1 MARSFTRFLAVALVV
16 GLAACG
22 PIVYRIEVQQGNLV
36 DQETVSQLKPGMT
49 KDQVRFVLGTP
60 LVADIFHADR
70 WDYVFTRKLERSNR
84 VSEERRLTVFFDK
97 NGLLERVEG
106 DVVPGVVPGVVPSA
120 DKSGSKSGDQPG
132 PTATR

>member
-1 MARSFTRFLAVALVV
+1 MARTFTRFLAVALAV
-16 GLAACG
+16 GLTACG

-70 WDYVFTRKLERSNR
+70 WDYVFTRKLERSSR
-84 VSEERRLTVFFDK
+84 VSEERRLTVFFDQ

-106 DVVPGVVPGVVPSA
+106 DVVPGVVPSA